1 MSHGVSTGRL
11 EDSCERK
18 RSLYAARFY
27 MEGKIREREMRKE
40 KEKERR
46 ESERERGNGSTEK
59 YVASITLNDLLM

>member
-11 EDSCERK
+11 EDSCKRK

-46 ESERERGNGSTEK
+46 ESERERGGMGAQKNMLHQSH
-59 YVASITLNDLLM
+59 